1 MMGMFEA
8 KCEAPDGRGAGILR
22 KIALLAPARP
32 LAWWLFPCVGGSP
45 SWRPHFGSKAPRGF
59 AVMTF
64 FAFLVASPTFAR
76 PLDQVQE
83 SGIIALCAHPNALPF
98 SAKEG
103 DRHGFQIEL
112 GEAIAREIGVRLET
126 HWAVAAYD
134 LNRADCDFVL
144 DAIADSEAQAE
155 SHLKLSKSYG
165 SSGVTLA
172 VPRDNGTIHA
182 FADLAAAGKIGILPG
197 SMAAMYLDQHGVH
210 TSPAGFESDLLNEV
224 AAGELVGAAVTPT
237 AMGYY
242 NAQHTERPM
251 KAIAVFAAIGE
262 LNWNLAVGLAKPD
275 AALTAAINKA
285 LDKLVAARAVKAI
298 YARYG
303 VALAPPH

>member
-1 MMGMFEA
+1 MFQA
-8 KCEAPDGRGAGILR
+8 KREAPEERGAGIPR
-22 KIALLAPARP
+22 KIAKLAPARQR
-32 LAWWLFPCVGGSP
+32 AWRLFPSLSGSR
-45 SWRPHFGSKAPRGF
+45 SWRPHFGSNAPCGL
-59 AVMTF
+59 AVVTF
-64 FAFLVASPTFAR
+64 FAFLIVAPTFAR
-76 PLDQVQE
+76 PLDQVRE

-98 SAKEG
+98 SAKAG

-144 DAIADSEAQAE
+144 DAIADAEAQAE
-155 SHLKLSKSYG
+155 SRLKLSKSYG

-172 VPRDNGTIHA
+172 VRSDNGTIHA

-197 SMAAMYLDQHGVH
+197 SMAAMYLGQHGVH
-210 TSPAGFESDLLNEV
+210 TSPAGFESDLLDEV

-237 AMGYY
+237 AIGYY

-275 AALTAAINKA
+275 AALTAAIDAA
-285 LDKLVAARAVKAI
+285 LEKLVAAGAVKAI